1 LASVAFL
8 TGAQGT
14 FLTLDEDASLSASGD
29 HQIVENLSG
38 TAENEVRTEVEVM
51 PEVGVTADPD
61 TATQTGSAAPVTIRT
76 PTDTRTLWT
85 QQTTL
90 GAFLAEAGVFIGQN
104 DQIQADGRRVP
115 VGALAQTAL
124 PDTVEIGRFV
134 TVIIQNGPQRKVLR
148 TARQTVG
155 AALEEAGISL
165 DSADGVVP
173 DQQDGLVHNMRITV
187 FRSFPLTIQ
196 DNGNTIQVQS
206 RHTSAAD
213 VLAEAGIKLVG
224 QDYTLP
230 GNDALLRPNDV
241 ISVVR
246 VTEDFL
252 LEDEPIAYQTLWQ
265 ATPELPIDSQ
275 AIVSPGVAG
284 ISRRRF
290 RVRYENG
297 VKVSQIVDGEWIAR
311 EPVNEVIGYG
321 TRIDLNV
328 VDTPEGPR
336 EFWRVVRMRVT
347 SYTAASSGKT
357 PDDPDYGLTASGLQ
371 AGYGVVAIDRNIVP
385 FRSYVYVP
393 GYGIGYA
400 GDTGGGIRGRWIDL
414 GYDEDSFVS
423 WSGYVDVYY
432 LTPVPPPQDINYLLP
447 VVLP

>member
-1 LASVAFL
+1 LY
-8 TGAQGT
+8 
-14 FLTLDEDASLSASGD
+14 
-29 HQIVENLSG
+29 
-38 TAENEVRTEVEVM
+38 
-51 PEVGVTADPD
+51 
-61 TATQTGSAAPVTIRT
+61 
-76 PTDTRTLWT
+76 
-85 QQTTL
+85 
-90 GAFLAEAGVFIGQN
+90 
-104 DQIQADGRRVP
+104 
-115 VGALAQTAL
+115 
-124 PDTVEIGRFV
+124 
-134 TVIIQNGPQRKVLR
+134 GPQRKVLR